1 MSEETVAERTRILN
15 AYSKAVLPW
24 MSTLALVYLVAYSA
38 QSIWHDPQAEWYI
51 WVRIFSNLLWVL
63 FALDLLIRF
72 ILTTPKRGF
81 FRKNWLDTITVI
93 LPQFRALRALRAFS
107 GPTIFN
113 RSGKS
118 PITGRGITTAI
129 MATVIIVWVGSLMVL
144 NAERDAKGATIT
156 NFGDALWW
164 AMETITTVGYGDVV
178 PVTSQGRFFATGVML
193 LGISVL
199 GAVTAWL
206 SASLMHQTH
215 KTPPPAQEVL
225 DELAELKSMVASLQ
239 AHVGAAPTQPKSDG

>member
-1 MSEETVAERTRILN
+1 MSDQHVAERTRILN
-15 AYSKAVLPW
+15 AYSKAVSPW
-24 MSTLALVYLVAYSA
+24 MSTLALIYLFAFSA
-38 QSIWHDPQAEWYI
+38 QSIFHHPEAEWYI
-51 WVRIFSNLLWVL
+51 WVRIFSNVLWVL
-63 FALDLLIRF
+63 FALDLVIRF
-72 ILTTPKRGF
+72 ILTTPKHGF

-118 PITGRGITTAI
+118 PITGRGISTAI
-129 MATVIIVWVGSLMVL
+129 MATIIVVWVGSLMVL

-178 PVTSQGRFFATGVML
+178 PVTSQGRFLATGVML

-206 SASLMHQTH
+206 SASLIHQTH
-215 KTPPPAQEVL
+215 KAPAPAQEVL

-239 AHVGAAPTQPKSDG
+239 AHVGVAPTQQKSDG